1 MSEENKEKLGFGA
14 RQMRREEEKAARR
27 ARLAE
32 LSRRNDALLES
43 KDFRDWLKDIA
54 DVGCFLAP
62 ANDGVYSDFQR
73 GECAA
78 FRMIVSRIVT
88 HSTKGAAWLAEYA
101 REKAV
106 KLDTKEEK

>member
-1 MSEENKEKLGFGA
+1 MSEESKEKLGFGA

-54 DVGCFLAP
+54 DVGSFLAP

-101 REKAV
+101 REKAE
-106 KLDTKEEK
+106 KLTEKEEK

>member
-1 MSEENKEKLGFGA
+1 MSEESKEKLGFGA
-14 RQMRREEEKAARR
+14 RQMRREEENAARR

-43 KDFRDWLKDIA
+43 KDFRGWLKDIA
-54 DVGCFLAP
+54 DVGCFLTP

-101 REKAV
+101 REKAE
-106 KLDTKEEK
+106 KLTEKKEK